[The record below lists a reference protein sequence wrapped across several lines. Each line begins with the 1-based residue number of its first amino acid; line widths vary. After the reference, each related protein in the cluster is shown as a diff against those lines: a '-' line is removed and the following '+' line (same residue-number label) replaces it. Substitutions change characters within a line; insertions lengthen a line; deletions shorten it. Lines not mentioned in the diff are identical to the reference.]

1 MLLLLMTTVFTVL
14 LLPMITVLLPPLFSL
29 IITWFVVLA
38 GFVAVGFVT
47 TGFVTTGFVITG
59 FVIFGA
65 VIFFLGV
72 GVFSHGQR
80 LLRADSQS
88 SKRSFTTAKESVNLW
103 FSCNKYSTTDAAQS
117 SSS

>member
-1 MLLLLMTTVFTVL
+1 MFTVL

-38 GFVAVGFVT
+38 GFVAVGFVA

-103 FSCNKYSTTDAAQS
+103 FSCNKYSTTDAVQS

>member
-1 MLLLLMTTVFTVL
+1 MLLLLITTVFTVL
-14 LLPMITVLLPPLFSL
+14 LLPMITVLLPPLFSV

-38 GFVAVGFVT
+38 GVVA
-47 TGFVTTGFVITG
+47 TGVVTTGFVITG

-103 FSCNKYSTTDAAQS
+103 FSSNKYSTTDAVQS
-117 SSS
+117 SSSW